1 MSPRRGIPGV
11 KRVWLCLPVALLLA
25 GCGGGGK
32 DGTGAVTVGRY
43 GNFPAQTI
51 TGSASP
57 AECAKD
63 GAAFAR
69 DGIILVRHSGADAA
83 YPADLYYSILR
94 EDFADFTA
102 RGCDPRYL
110 GTGLRRALTGRQ
122 ISALVADLPST
133 MARVVRAGLAV
144 TRP

>member
-1 MSPRRGIPGV
+1 M
-11 KRVWLCLPVALLLA
+11 KHVWVAPLAALVLA
-25 GCGGGGK
+25 GCGGAK
-32 DGTGAVTVGRY
+32 HVVTVGAY

-57 AECAKD
+57 AECTKD

-69 DGIILVRHSGADAA
+69 DAVIFLRHTGTDAA

-102 RGCDPRYL
+102 RTCDPRYL
-110 GTGLRRALTGRQ
+110 GAGLRAKLTARQ
-122 ISALVADLPST
+122 ISRLVADLPST